1 MIIAL
6 FCRALLQV
14 ASLCFRTE
22 NKRTYFLLLFA
33 ASCSKLLRVASRIW
47 QEFGKLFIAV
57 GSGSVIGQLSLGYGL
72 SSLVVEVAAWF
83 HPLMEYPDDL
93 N

>member
-1 MIIAL
+1 M
-6 FCRALLQV
+6 
-14 ASLCFRTE
+14 CFRTE
-22 NKRTYFLLLFA
+22 KKRTCFLLPFA
-33 ASCSKLLRVASRIW
+33 AFCSKLLRVASRIR

-57 GSGSVIGQLSLGYGL
+57 GSGYVIGQVSLGYGL
-72 SSLVVEVAAWF
+72 SGLIGEVAAWF